1 MRVQKDKIVPFVAPQ
16 ASFFL
21 RTRVGTKGKTC
32 DVVAPWAK
40 NISFRRA
47 REGTTVQDRDF
58 VAPQAKKKMCV
69 WNQQAKTGI
78 LQRRRRQKCSRARVK
93 AQNGIPDI
101 FVSPQ
106 G

>member
-1 MRVQKDKIVPFVAPQ
+1 M
-16 ASFFL
+16 
-21 RTRVGTKGKTC
+21 GTKGKTC

-40 NISFRRA
+40 NIPFWRA

-93 AQNGIPDI
+93 AQNGIAEI
-101 FVSPQ
+101 FMAPQ
-106 G
+106 TKKWVLRVREGPKGHTN